1 MSGRRLVTGILA
13 LLATLAA
20 GCGNERTPVSELAVV
35 SPSAQTTTFDYPS
48 AGLSLDLPRNF
59 RVEEAKRPGV
69 FRATFGG
76 SVLAAYAYRRREEL
90 PDSQRE
96 LDQALQRLKKAAQE
110 RSPSLRIARSRTL
123 EVNGARAV
131 ELLGSQTISRA
142 RVRTRSLHIFK
153 DQAEY
158 VIELLAPPRD
168 FEKLDARVSEAID
181 DSLEV
186 TGKVAPAA

>member
-20 GCGNERTPVSELAVV
+20 GCGNERSQVSELAAV
-35 SPSAQTTTFDYPS
+35 SPSAQTITFDYPA

-59 RVEEAKRPGV
+59 RVEKAKRPGV

-90 PDSQRE
+90 PGSQRE
-96 LDQALQRLKKAAQE
+96 LEIALKRLRKAAQE
-110 RSPSLRIARSRTL
+110 RSPSLRIAQSRTL

-142 RVRTRSLHIFK
+142 RLRTRSLHIFK
-153 DQAEY
+153 GRAEY